1 MKVFVA
7 FLAIMV
13 WAGSWSAV
21 TAESV
26 VSLFEE
32 GKRLL
37 VTGQSGKSVELFTK
51 ALEFVEPQSRNE
63 HIIRIARA
71 KGYLAEGNISGSLKD
86 IGKVLQSD
94 SVDGDLIAS
103 ALNLR
108 GTIHRKE
115 GRDQRAFEDFTKAIK
130 VPHEDDA
137 LRATCFANRG
147 VTSLSM
153 EQPDQAIS
161 DLSKAIEL
169 NPENSYAYAWRAQAF
184 LQQNDME
191 RAKRDAQ
198 TALSLNPDD
207 RSRSVAERVLKEME
221 IYSASPYEVSVPLAP
236 NGHVFVQVRFS
247 PKGKPYRFLLDT
259 GATTTLVDKN
269 LMEKIR
275 NETDVVETGR
285 GIVRVA
291 DGSTHKV
298 IRYRVKSAYLF
309 NLHLGPIDI
318 AVFEK
323 SNQRVMNLLGVG
335 SMQNIAVSIDH
346 SRKIAK
352 IREVRRE

>member
-130 VPHEDDA
+130 VP
-137 LRATCFANRG
+137 
-147 VTSLSM
+147 
-153 EQPDQAIS
+153 P
-161 DLSKAIEL
+161 
-169 NPENSYAYAWRAQAF
+169 
-184 LQQNDME
+184 
-191 RAKRDAQ
+191 
-198 TALSLNPDD
+198 
-207 RSRSVAERVLKEME
+207 
-221 IYSASPYEVSVPLAP
+221 
-236 NGHVFVQVRFS
+236 
-247 PKGKPYRFLLDT
+247 
-259 GATTTLVDKN
+259 
-269 LMEKIR
+269 
-275 NETDVVETGR
+275 
-285 GIVRVA
+285 
-291 DGSTHKV
+291 
-298 IRYRVKSAYLF
+298 
-309 NLHLGPIDI
+309 
-318 AVFEK
+318 
-323 SNQRVMNLLGVG
+323 
-335 SMQNIAVSIDH
+335 
-346 SRKIAK
+346 
-352 IREVRRE
+352 RR